1 MDQIQTLF
9 IDDALKTLSFGHFE
23 NEKGKKV
30 KEVLPGS
37 NEQFKF
43 SFGDISGVINTRERT
58 IYNISYQGE
67 ILAFERLVETP
78 ELLQG
83 FPECIYNHWYDVFGE
98 VTGSAQ
104 VGHPGD
110 PPFSIEG
117 ANKML
122 SDVLDQWEI
131 IKSDPMVSDL
141 VSAIQDKNYQVAI
154 RFLGS
159 DNPDQVMSPASGHEL
174 HNLFANEDISIF
186 YSDSEIALLK
196 PEYNHERREQMR
208 NRLRQQ
214 WLRFQ
219 GEELEEAFIVG
230 KDDTPVGLFAHS
242 VDGTRLNSDQKVTRE
257 MIHEVMGFDKSYAG
271 ESKLNPNLGERIR
284 LQGDLAVEY
293 VESTTVSESGRCYLP
308 IDNHYIAVN
317 DGFIPTG
324 ESKTEEPIQVHIPED
339 TVLNISHDEHE
350 NVIVTLE
357 EGVYRFYLLPRGI
370 RPQRERPNWDPIE
383 TADAIP
389 Q

>member
-1 MDQIQTLF
+1 
-9 IDDALKTLSFGHFE
+9 
-23 NEKGKKV
+23 
-30 KEVLPGS
+30 
-37 NEQFKF
+37 
-43 SFGDISGVINTRERT
+43 
-58 IYNISYQGE
+58 
-67 ILAFERLVETP
+67 
-78 ELLQG
+78 
-83 FPECIYNHWYDVFGE
+83 
-98 VTGSAQ
+98 
-104 VGHPGD
+104 
-110 PPFSIEG
+110 
-117 ANKML
+117 
-122 SDVLDQWEI
+122 
-131 IKSDPMVSDL
+131 
-141 VSAIQDKNYQVAI
+141 
-154 RFLGS
+154 
-159 DNPDQVMSPASGHEL
+159 
-174 HNLFANEDISIF
+174 
-186 YSDSEIALLK
+186 
-196 PEYNHERREQMR
+196 
-208 NRLRQQ
+208 
-214 WLRFQ
+214 
-219 GEELEEAFIVG
+219 
-230 KDDTPVGLFAHS
+230 
-242 VDGTRLNSDQKVTRE
+242 
-257 MIHEVMGFDKSYAG
+257 MGFDKSYAG